1 MTAGEVRTALHN
13 IQDVGPKGQYLVK
26 IPNKVM
32 GMVNRHS
39 VESDM
44 ARVAMNMFL
53 GVLIPVIRYVCTDL
67 GSLIWNFDNFPAIQN
82 LCEINFGSIQRVKNC
97 HFNNFGGSES

>member
-1 MTAGEVRTALHN
+1 MTAGEVRTTLHN

-53 GVLIPVIRYVCTDL
+53 GVLIPVKRYVDT
-67 GSLIWNFDNFPAIQN
+67 F
-82 LCEINFGSIQRVKNC
+82 R
-97 HFNNFGGSES
+97 

>member
-32 GMVNRHS
+32 GMVNRHN

-53 GVLIPVIRYVCTDL
+53 GVLIPVKRYVCTDL
-67 GSLIWNFDNFPAIQN
+67 GSLIWNLTGYSTVWKCSNFPGTTLI
-82 LCEINFGSIQRVKNC
+82 LCEIDYG
-97 HFNNFGGSES
+97 

>member
-1 MTAGEVRTALHN
+1 MTAGEVRTTLHN

-32 GMVNRHS
+32 GMVNRQS

-44 ARVAMNMFL
+44 AKVAMNMFL
-53 GVLIPVIRYVCTDL
+53 GVLIPVIRYVDTFRKL
-67 GSLIWNFDNFPAIQN
+67 N
-82 LCEINFGSIQRVKNC
+82 K
-97 HFNNFGGSES
+97 

>member
-1 MTAGEVRTALHN
+1 MTAGDVRTALHN

-44 ARVAMNMFL
+44 AKVAMNMFL
-53 GVLIPVIRYVCTDL
+53 GVLIPVKRYVCTDL
-67 GSLIWNFDNFPAIQN
+67 GSLIGNFD
-82 LCEINFGSIQRVKNC
+82 CG
-97 HFNNFGGSES
+97 

>member
-1 MTAGEVRTALHN
+1 MTAGDVRTALHN

-53 GVLIPVIRYVCTDL
+53 GVLIPVIMYVDT
-67 GSLIWNFDNFPAIQN
+67 F
-82 LCEINFGSIQRVKNC
+82 R
-97 HFNNFGGSES
+97 